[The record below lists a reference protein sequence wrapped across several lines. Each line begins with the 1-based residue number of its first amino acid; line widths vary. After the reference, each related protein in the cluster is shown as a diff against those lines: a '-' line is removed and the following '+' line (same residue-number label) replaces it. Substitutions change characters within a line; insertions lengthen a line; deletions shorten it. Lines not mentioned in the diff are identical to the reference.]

1 MEFPLPLIMFDMD
14 GTLIDTHGLI
24 AEQMAS
30 AFSVAGLTAPSPT
43 DVRQIIGL
51 SLPVAISQLARTD
64 DIAVVDQLVASYKDH
79 YRGSLERESGREP
92 LFPGARE
99 ALDRL
104 RTVPEYLLGIATGKG
119 LAGVNRILAEH
130 GLGSYFTTLQTPDHN
145 PSKPHPGML
154 LRAMAETGARQDEVV
169 MIGDTVFD
177 IELAKAAGAMS
188 IAVGWGYHERQDLLR
203 AGAATLIESFDELD
217 AAVAQVLG

>member
-1 MEFPLPLIMFDMD
+1 MTLIMFDMD

-24 AEQMAS
+24 AEHMAS
-30 AFSVAGLTAPSPT
+30 AFSEAGLAAPTAT

-51 SLPVAISQLARTD
+51 SLPIAIGRLARTED
-64 DIAVVDQLVASYKDH
+64 AALVDRLVDSYKGL
-79 YRGSLERESGREP
+79 YRTSLEHRSDREP

-104 RTVPEYLLGIATGKG
+104 RPVPGYCLGIATGKG
-119 LAGVNRILAEH
+119 LAGVNRILAQH
-130 GLGSYFTTLQTPDHN
+130 GLSGHFATLQTPDHN

-154 LRAMAETGARQDEVV
+154 LRAMDETGTPATDVV

-177 IELAKAAGAMS
+177 IELAKAAGVMS
-188 IAVGWGYHERQDLLR
+188 IGVGWGYHERDDLQL
-203 AGAATLIESFDELD
+203 AGADILIDRFDDLD
-217 AAVAQVLG
+217 AAILQVLE

>member
-1 MEFPLPLIMFDMD
+1 MFDMD

-30 AFSVAGLTAPSPT
+30 AFTVAGLAAPTSA
-43 DVRQIIGL
+43 DVRHIIGL
-51 SLPVAISQLARTD
+51 SLPVAIGRLAGTGD
-64 DIAVVDQLVASYKDH
+64 AAVIDRLVETYKGN
-79 YRGSLERESGREP
+79 YRASLERGPGREP

-104 RTVPEYLLGIATGKG
+104 LTQPDNLLGIATGKG
-119 LAGVNRILAEH
+119 SAGVNRILALH
-130 GLGSYFTTLQTPDHN
+130 GLSDHFISVQTPDHN

-154 LRAMAETGARQDEVV
+154 LRAMSETGAEPHDVV

-177 IELAKAAGAMS
+177 IELAKAAGARS
-188 IAVGWGYHERQDLLR
+188 IAVGWGYHDRRDLLG
-203 AGAATLIESFDELD
+203 AGADALIESFEELD
-217 AAVAQVLG
+217 AAVAELLE